1 MPSALVADDLVIAVG
16 PKYST
21 LFALRPKGTG
31 LLGDEAVAWRVER
44 KTPDASTPLYY
55 KGRLF
60 FLDDDRRIITCT
72 DPKTGQTQWQGEL
85 PGRGVIRASLT
96 GADDKLYVISE
107 LREATVLAAGDEFK
121 ILHQTKLGATGRGF
135 TRSTI
140 VAAGGRLFIRTSDNL
155 YCISHPEKAGK

>member
-1 MPSALVADDLVIAVG
+1 VQPSTG
-16 PKYST
+16 NST
-21 LFALRPKGTG
+21 SRTRGESSRSSTHHSQV
-31 LLGDEAVAWRVER
+31 DRV
-44 KTPDASTPLYY
+44 LYY

-72 DPKTGQTQWQGEL
+72 DPKTGQTKWQGEL